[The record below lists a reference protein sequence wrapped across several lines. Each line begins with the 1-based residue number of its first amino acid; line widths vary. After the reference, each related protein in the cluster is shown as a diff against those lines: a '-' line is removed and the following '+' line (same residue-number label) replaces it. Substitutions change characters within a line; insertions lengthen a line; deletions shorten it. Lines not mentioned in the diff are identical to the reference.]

1 MTHKKK
7 HSKGSKKA
15 TPKRRLGRGLN
26 SLINGP
32 GVHTPALSR
41 EVPQPNAAPAQTAGE
56 PGQAGR
62 PNALPSPS
70 QADAQS
76 GLSEIATEQIATNPH
91 QPRQD
96 FDSAALSELAQS
108 VRQQGILQ
116 PLIVTPANAAM
127 GANKPFVLIAGE
139 RRLRA
144 AQQAGLQA
152 VPCIVRQA
160 SAQQMMEWAVI
171 ENIQRADL
179 NPIEQARAYR
189 ECISRFKLTQEQVAK
204 HLGLPRATIAN
215 YLRLLELPIE
225 IQDFVVA
232 GQLSFG
238 HAKVLAGVSLAA
250 DSQIDWAQRV
260 IGEGLSVRK
269 LVELIAARK
278 SAVPEQDAKSP
289 AKKSTPAK
297 PAYLRD
303 IEQQLTERVGTR
315 VTVLPGRAKHR
326 GRIVVEYY
334 NLGDFDRIAGALG
347 LETQD

>member
-1 MTHKKK
+1 MTHKNK
-7 HSKGSKKA
+7 HRSKGSKKIV
-15 TPKRRLGRGLN
+15 PKRRLGRGLN

-41 EVPQPNAAPAQTAGE
+41 EVPQPDAAQASADSKQTQPTAATS
-56 PGQAGR
+56 QAG
-62 PNALPSPS
+62 ASSVSP
-70 QADAQS
+70 D
-76 GLSEIATEQIATNPH
+76 EIVIDQIATNPH

-96 FDSAALSELAQS
+96 FDSTALSELTRSIQE
-108 VRQQGILQ
+108 QGILQ
-116 PLIVTPANAAM
+116 PLIVTPANTAM
-127 GANKPFVLIAGE
+127 GVNKPFVLIAGE

-144 AQQAGLQA
+144 AQQAGFKT

-215 YLRLLELPIE
+215 YLRILELPPE
-225 IQDFVVA
+225 VQDFI
-232 GQLSFG
+232 
-238 HAKVLAGVSLAA
+238 HAKVLVGVSLVS
-250 DSQIDWAQRV
+250 DSQLDWAQRV
-260 IGEGLSVRK
+260 ISEGLSVRK

-278 SAVPEQDAKSP
+278 SAM
-289 AKKSTPAK
+289 
-297 PAYLRD
+297 RD

-334 NLGDFDRIAGALG
+334 NLDDFDRIAGALG

>member
-1 MTHKKK
+1 MTHKNK
-7 HSKGSKKA
+7 HRSKGSKKIV
-15 TPKRRLGRGLN
+15 PKRRLGRGLN

-41 EVPQPNAAPAQTAGE
+41 EVPQPDAAQASADSKQTQPTAATS
-56 PGQAGR
+56 QAG
-62 PNALPSPS
+62 ASSVSP
-70 QADAQS
+70 D
-76 GLSEIATEQIATNPH
+76 EIVIDQIATNPH

-96 FDSAALSELAQS
+96 FDSTALSELTRSIQE
-108 VRQQGILQ
+108 QGILQ
-116 PLIVTPANAAM
+116 PLIVTPANTAM
-127 GANKPFVLIAGE
+127 GVNKPFVLIAGE

-144 AQQAGLQA
+144 AQQAGFKT

-215 YLRLLELPIE
+215 YLRILELPPE
-225 IQDFVVA
+225 VQDFIVA

-238 HAKVLAGVSLAA
+238 HAKVLVGVSLVS
-250 DSQIDWAQRV
+250 DSQLDWAQRV
-260 IGEGLSVRK
+260 ISEGLSVRK

-278 SAVPEQDAKSP
+278 SAIQGQDAKLP

-334 NLGDFDRIAGALG
+334 NLDDFDRIAGALG